1 MKHLE
6 ERELELE
13 VWEDRELDFIEFV
26 LWSDAQLLNSLFGAQ
41 FLVTSGSQPTWHI
54 VEKTSISSAAQRED
68 QN

>member
-26 LWSDAQLLNSLFGAQ
+26 LCSDAQLLNDILREHN
-41 FLVTSGSQPTWHI
+41 FL
-54 VEKTSISSAAQRED
+54 
-68 QN
+68 

>member
-26 LWSDAQLLNSLFGAQ
+26 LWSDAQLLNNILRERN
-41 FLVTSGSQPTWHI
+41 VT
-54 VEKTSISSAAQRED
+54 
-68 QN
+68 

>member
-26 LWSDAQLLNSLFGAQ
+26 LWSDAQLLNDILREHN
-41 FLVTSGSQPTWHI
+41 FL
-54 VEKTSISSAAQRED
+54 
-68 QN
+68 